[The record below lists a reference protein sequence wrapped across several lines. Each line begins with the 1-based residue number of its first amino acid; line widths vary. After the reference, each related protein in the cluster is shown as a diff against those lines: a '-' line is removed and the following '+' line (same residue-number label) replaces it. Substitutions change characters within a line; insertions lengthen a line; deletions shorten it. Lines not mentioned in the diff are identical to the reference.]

1 MKKLYG
7 EFKAFLMRGNV
18 MDMAVGVIIATA
30 FNGIVTAL
38 NQKILMPLINL
49 ALSNIP
55 GMQSSLATILPNS
68 KLCDPST
75 EGAII
80 GPDGLYYTTLN
91 YIDWSAFI
99 ESILNFFF
107 IALTLFILL
116 KIITSLA
123 AARKKL
129 EDEFKNKN
137 EEETEEVV
145 VEETP
150 TEPVKDPVV
159 VLLEEIRDNLKN
171 DNTHKIKQMKDD
183 NE

>member
-1 MKKLYG
+1 MKKLYE

-116 KIITSLA
+116 KVITSLA

-137 EEETEEVV
+137 EEEAV

-150 TEPVKDPVV
+150 AEPVKDPVV

-171 DNTHKIKQMKDD
+171 DNTPKIKKMKDD